1 MLLMSA
7 IEMLHPSPVGISI
20 GPRQDPKTLLFAPQK
35 EMNRLDVG
43 SQKMSQ
49 SSPFSLDKSLAS
61 DQDAGKKRRVRNIHS
76 FQSDFHSGVSLRG
89 RQHGCIDHAA
99 LN

>member
-1 MLLMSA
+1 
-7 IEMLHPSPVGISI
+7 
-20 GPRQDPKTLLFAPQK
+20 
-35 EMNRLDVG
+35 MNRLDVG

-49 SSPFSLDKSLAS
+49 SRSFSFDKSLAS

-99 LN
+99 LNRADPRGGRADLKHSEVSHGF